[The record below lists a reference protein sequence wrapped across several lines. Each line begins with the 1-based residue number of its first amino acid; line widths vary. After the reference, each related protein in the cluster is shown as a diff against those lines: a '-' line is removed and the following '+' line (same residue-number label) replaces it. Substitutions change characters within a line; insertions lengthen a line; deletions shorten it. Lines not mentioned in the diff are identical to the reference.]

1 VEREYRIRGEMVR
14 RARLTRHMSQQ
25 KLAEVAGLSIGQI
38 SRIEGGKI
46 DSPHFSTIK
55 KLADALGLEAEEL
68 VEYFFEAVA

>member
-1 VEREYRIRGEMVR
+1 MERDYRIRGQMVR

-25 KLAEVAGLSIGQI
+25 TLATKAGLSIGQI

-46 DSPHFSTIK
+46 DSPHFSTIE
-55 KLADALGLEAEEL
+55 KLANALEMKPEDL